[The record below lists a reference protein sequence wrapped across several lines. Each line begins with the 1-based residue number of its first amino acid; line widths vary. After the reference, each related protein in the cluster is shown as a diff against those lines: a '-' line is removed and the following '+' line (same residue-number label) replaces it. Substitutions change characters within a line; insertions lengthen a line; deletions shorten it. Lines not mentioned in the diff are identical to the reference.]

1 MFMVAL
7 PNTRSGPLSHVRVLE
22 FEGLGPT
29 PFAGM
34 LLADLGADVIRID
47 RPTPSAPLGLGGDA
61 DLFGRG
67 KRSLVL
73 NLKEDAGV
81 DVAKRLLGD
90 VDVLI
95 EGHRPGVMERLGLGP
110 AEALQTNPRLVYG
123 RVTGYG
129 QDGPLSQRAG
139 HDANYLCLAGAL
151 GLLGTSE
158 RSLLPHNLVADFGG
172 GGMLLVVGVLAAL
185 AQAAQTGR
193 GQVVDAAMVDG
204 VALLSTMLF
213 TLRNLGLLR
222 EEREA
227 NVFDGA
233 APFYSVYPTKDGGQY
248 ALAAVEPQ
256 FLARFLEVA
265 GVDGATFGSVL
276 DPSRWAAQK
285 QKIAA
290 AFAMRTR
297 AEWDV
302 LLDGLDVCATP
313 VLSLTEAQAHPHNVA
328 RGTFVTAHGSM
339 QPAPAPRFSVT
350 PASIQRPA
358 PVRGADTDAI
368 LAELAASRSAVQR

>member
-1 MFMVAL
+1 MVAL
-7 PNTRSGPLSHVRVLE
+7 PNARSGPLSHVRVLE

-47 RPTPSAPLGLGGDA
+47 RPTPSAPLGLGGEA

-73 NLKEDAGV
+73 NLKDAVDVDVARRLLHGV
-81 DVAKRLLGD
+81 DVA
-90 VDVLI
+90 I

-110 AEALQTNPRLVYG
+110 VEALSANPRLVYG

-129 QDGPLSQRAG
+129 QEGPLAQRAG
-139 HDANYLCLAGAL
+139 HDANYLCVAGAL
-151 GLLGTSE
+151 GLLGTAE
-158 RSLLPHNLVADFGG
+158 RSILPHNLLADFGG

-213 TLRNLGLLR
+213 TLRNLGFLR
-222 EEREA
+222 ERREA

-256 FLARFLEVA
+256 FFTRFLDVA
-265 GVDGATFGSVL
+265 GVDRAAFGSVL
-276 DPSRWAAQK
+276 DPGRWAAQK
-285 QKIAA
+285 QMVAA
-290 AFAMRTR
+290 AFLTRTR
-297 AEWDV
+297 AEWDA

-313 VLSLTEAQAHPHNVA
+313 VLSLTEAQQHPHNVA
-328 RGTFVTAHGSM
+328 RGTFVTTNGSV

-350 PASIQRPA
+350 PATIQRPA
-358 PVRGADTDAI
+358 PLRGADTATI
-368 LAELAASRSAVQR
+368 LAELG

>member
-1 MFMVAL
+1 MASQK
-7 PNTRSGPLSHVRVLE
+7 PRSGPLSHVRVLE
-22 FEGLGPT
+22 FEGIGPT

-47 RPTPSAPLGLGGDA
+47 RPTPSAPLGLGGEA

-67 KRSLVL
+67 KRSLVV
-73 NLKEDAGV
+73 NLKDAAGV
-81 DVAKRLLGD
+81 ALAKRLLAD
-90 VDVLI
+90 VDVAI

-110 AEALQTNPRLVYG
+110 DAALQANPRLVYG

-129 QDGPLSQRAG
+129 QDGPLAQRAG

-151 GLLGTSE
+151 GLLGTAE

-185 AQAAQTGR
+185 AGASHTGK

-213 TLRNLGLLR
+213 SLRNLGLLR
-222 EEREA
+222 EQREA

-233 APFYSVYPTKDGGQY
+233 APFYSVYPTQDGGQY

-256 FLARFLEVA
+256 FFTRFLEVA
-265 GVDGATFGSVL
+265 GVDQAGFGSVM

-285 QKIAA
+285 QTLAA
-290 AFAMRTR
+290 VFAARTR
-297 AEWDV
+297 AEWDS
-302 LLDGLDVCATP
+302 LLEGLDVCATP
-313 VLSLTEAQAHPHNVA
+313 VLSLGEAEVHPHNVA
-328 RGTFVTAHGSM
+328 RSTFVTVHGSV
-339 QPAPAPRFSVT
+339 QPAPAPRFSAT
-350 PASIQRPA
+350 PASIRCAAPA
-358 PVRGADTDAI
+358 RGADTDAI
-368 LAELAASRSAVQR
+368 VAELATREAAATA